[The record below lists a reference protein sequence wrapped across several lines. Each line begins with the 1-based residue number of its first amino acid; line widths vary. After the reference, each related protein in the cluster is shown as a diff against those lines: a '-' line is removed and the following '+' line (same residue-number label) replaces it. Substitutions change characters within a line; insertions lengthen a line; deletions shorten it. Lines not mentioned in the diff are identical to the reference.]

1 MGTKTNK
8 QTWKPLQ
15 KKQKEK
21 KIHEIIKSE
30 NNIKQEHGLITEKD
44 WQLPSDFSFLLFMLI
59 KFIAAILFLMR
70 KFSELLRDSMQKKMD
85 VLIKPRAN

>member
-1 MGTKTNK
+1 MDLLLRRTDNYR
-8 QTWKPLQ
+8 
-15 KKQKEK
+15 
-21 KIHEIIKSE
+21 
-30 NNIKQEHGLITEKD
+30 LI
-44 WQLPSDFSFLLFMLI
+44 FAFLLFMFI